1 MEDFCVWKIM
11 GKKSSIQDWE
21 PWCWTQLLHWFLWT
35 WRHVP
40 VFWLL
45 LRQWTLSWLHPVNI
59 IEKAICGL
67 HTNDQSTK
75 WIFPFWVYI
84 VGHCLWKWNSELILS
99 WWQDSQIQTSCRQG
113 QFYFRQGRMEDEHI
127 GASLCSHF
135 LNPLWRIQK
144 GLPVCKEGWHEAG
157 IAQVEV
163 MSIQTFSP
171 DSFF

>member
-1 MEDFCVWKIM
+1 MLNPAFALVSMNMAPCSCALASP
-11 GKKSSIQDWE
+11 SSVD
-21 PWCWTQLLHWFLWT
+21 TFL
-35 WRHVP
+35 V
-40 VFWLL
+40 
-45 LRQWTLSWLHPVNI
+45 HPVNI

-67 HTNDQSTK
+67 HTKDQSTK

-84 VGHCLWKWNSELILS
+84 VGRCLWKWNSELILS

-127 GASLCSHF
+127 GASLCIHF

-171 DSFF
+171 DSFFSKKNNLSWNK